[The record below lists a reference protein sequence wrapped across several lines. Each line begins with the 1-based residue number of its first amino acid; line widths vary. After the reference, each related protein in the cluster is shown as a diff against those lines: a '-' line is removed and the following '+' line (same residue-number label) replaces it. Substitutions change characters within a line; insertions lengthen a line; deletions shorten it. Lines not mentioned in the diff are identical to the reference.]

1 MVFRESSRRVR
12 DRFNVAN
19 SMMFFVAVI
28 GLILLAVIALPR
40 VYPAGQRGLQCID
53 LAAPLGG
60 NNRSALSYAGDDAQ
74 KLGLSVQVNDPSSAS
89 QTMDVTVTFIN
100 EDIGPVILYL
110 PNIDPLLTND
120 GNTIGLNVEFTRAI
134 DGAILNDPSGG
145 RLAQIYAFDENDLHL
160 LGSRARC
167 SVTVSITPQRMA
179 EIGLGAGSDYRVRAI
194 YRNADAGTQATA
206 VPNATATPAI
216 PNGLAPPAPIQGVW
230 TGEVRSNEERFTV
243 TG

>member
-1 MVFRESSRRVR
+1 MNATTLF
-12 DRFNVAN
+12 A
-19 SMMFFVAVI
+19 AI
-28 GLILLAVIALPR
+28 AGLILVGVIALPR
-40 VYPAGQRGLQCID
+40 VYPTGQQGIQCID

-60 NNRSALSYAGDDAQ
+60 NNRSALSYSGDDTQ
-74 KLGLSVQVNDPSSAS
+74 NLGLDVRMDDPVSSG
-89 QTMDVTVTFIN
+89 QTADLTVTFIN
-100 EDIGPVILYL
+100 EDIGPIILYL
-110 PNIDPLLTND
+110 PDVDPLLTND
-120 GNTIGLNVEFTRAI
+120 GGTIGLNVEFTRAS
-134 DGAILNDPSGG
+134 DGGVLNDPSGAH
-145 RLAQIYAFDENDLHL
+145 LPQITAFDDADLHL

-167 SVTVSITPQRMA
+167 SVTITLSPQRMA
-179 EIGLGAGSDYRVRAI
+179 EIGLGAGTDYRVRAI